1 MFGKNQGRPL
11 WHRNVRWA
19 HREGMTS
26 KDVSRRESGQLA
38 VASATLG
45 PWKTAGVTGVIG
57 GAAALGV
64 DVVTMHWSTS
74 LLAGPVGI
82 ALFLFFLVGG
92 VGSVAGRDGGDR
104 RLRRWAGEHPW
115 QVALAPAGAF
125 FVTDALTHF
134 FLSSASLAG
143 ALWTGIWQAA
153 ILAAV
158 VGVVGSV
165 AGARRKA

>member
-1 MFGKNQGRPL
+1 
-11 WHRNVRWA
+11 
-19 HREGMTS
+19 MTS

-45 PWKTAGVTGVIG
+45 PWKAAGVTGVIG

-74 LLAGPVGI
+74 LLAGPVGL

-92 VGSVAGRDGGDR
+92 VGSVLGRSGGDQ
-104 RLRRWAGEHPW
+104 RLRRWAHEHPW
-115 QVALAPAGAF
+115 QVALAPAGGF
-125 FVTDALTHF
+125 FVTDVLTHV
-134 FLSSASLAG
+134 FLSSSGLFASI
-143 ALWTGIWQAA
+143 WTGIWQAV

-165 AGARRKA
+165 AGARRRKG